1 MCVHFFYNSGFSFFF
16 TYYCSKVLGKKK
28 LFYFLQWSS
37 PTSIW
42 MVHFSWIILI
52 IRFHLFFLRKKKNV
66 SFSCVLP
73 CITICQLF
81 LCLTHSEQLVFY
93 KFENVKMH
101 SFIRETLINWHNYI
115 KMSLLVK
122 IMKSLDWL
130 KYLNSFS
137 LIFFIKQFSNVHYF
151 HLKALHSS

>member
-1 MCVHFFYNSGFSFFF
+1 M
-16 TYYCSKVLGKKK
+16 
-28 LFYFLQWSS
+28 FYFLQWSS

-52 IRFHLFFLRKKKNV
+52 IRFHLCFLRKKKSV

-81 LCLTHSEQLVFY
+81 LCPTHSEQLVFY
-93 KFENVKMH
+93 KLENVKMH
-101 SFIRETLINWHNYI
+101 SFIRETLINWHNNYI